1 MQGSQGVLGRCPAA
15 SDVQVAVDQHDDQLH
30 HSRQDGRSDG
40 KTGGGA
46 GRYIPTQTTPMPGIR
61 ETAVQ
66 IRKADRVCSVPMTE
80 SSAVLL
86 LRVHHFVALGR
97 IKSQQ
102 QYSSMEEAFAYFI
115 SELLQRQSNQPIS
128 LICHE

>member
-1 MQGSQGVLGRCPAA
+1 
-15 SDVQVAVDQHDDQLH
+15 
-30 HSRQDGRSDG
+30 
-40 KTGGGA
+40 
-46 GRYIPTQTTPMPGIR
+46 MPGIR

-66 IRKADRVCSVPMTE
+66 IRKADRVCPVPMTE

-115 SELLQRQSNQPIS
+115 SGVAPTPIQSTDQSDLP
-128 LICHE
+128 

>member
-1 MQGSQGVLGRCPAA
+1 MVSCTLTCPTAG
-15 SDVQVAVDQHDDQLH
+15 DVQVAVDRHEDQLH
-30 HSRQDGRSDG
+30 HGRQDGRIDG
-40 KTGGGA
+40 KTGSGA
-46 GRYIPTQTTPMPGIR
+46 GETVSPRRPRRCPGSGR
-61 ETAVQ
+61 RRNRLET
-66 IRKADRVCSVPMTE
+66 RTGPCSVPMTE

-115 SELLQRQSNQPIS
+115 SGVAPTPIQSTDQSDLP
-128 LICHE
+128 